1 MAFAGLVAAENLA
14 DVVSSED
21 AWTNIGNGISYT
33 INGVTTNSVIITGG
47 DILALNGVSRVSA
60 RDLLFT
66 AGLTSNAQSRLTTI
80 AAQIASGIVLQNNAL
95 LKASPTSSGLY
106 SLIGN
111 LAFQSI
117 KINNVNAQ
125 SLSTSPFSSG
135 SGTTSIYLDR
145 VVVSSGWT
153 VNNTITSGTVNS
165 PELAIPVEDGDYI
178 YFLRA
183 GQS

>member
-14 DVVSSED
+14 DVVSRED

-47 DILALNGVSRVSA
+47 DILALNGISRVSA

-80 AAQIASGIVLQNNAL
+80 AAQIASGITLQNNAL

-106 SLIGN
+106 SLNGN
-111 LAFQSI
+111 LAFQNI
-117 KINNVNAQ
+117 RINGIGVQ
-125 SLSTSPFSSG
+125 SLSTTPFSSG
-135 SGTTSIYLDR
+135 SGTTSIYLNR
-145 VVVSSGWT
+145 VIVSSGWI
-153 VNNTITSGTVNS
+153 VNNAISSGTVNS
-165 PELAIPVEDGDYI
+165 ADLAIPVEDGDYI

-183 GQS
+183 GQL